1 VTMRSKKLL
10 LTVGFSAILLPALCL
25 ASIMAVTVRLH
36 SEGDML
42 VFAVPASE
50 NAIFTISY
58 LHSVEKSMVQGIFSV
73 NSDKQLLLME
83 TRMESVGTGL
93 PIEAHQCT
101 GRHGTWRVAGGDPM
115 VLPELRFRHHRMNN
129 LRMEYNGNP
138 IPAECTREDDL
149 IILKVEKISV
159 ATYLFHLLSTCSMN

>member
-1 VTMRSKKLL
+1 MRSKKLL
-10 LTVGFSAILLPALCL
+10 LTGIFLAISSLVLCL
-25 ASIMAVTVRLH
+25 ASITAVTVRLH

-50 NAIFTISY
+50 NAMFTISY

-93 PIEAHQCT
+93 PIEAKECI
-101 GRHGTWRVAGGDPM
+101 GKEGTWRVAGREPM
-115 VLPELRFRHHRMNN
+115 VLPELRFRYHRMNN
-129 LRMEYNGNP
+129 LHMEYNGKP

-159 ATYLFHLLSTCSMN
+159 TTYLFHLLSTCSIN